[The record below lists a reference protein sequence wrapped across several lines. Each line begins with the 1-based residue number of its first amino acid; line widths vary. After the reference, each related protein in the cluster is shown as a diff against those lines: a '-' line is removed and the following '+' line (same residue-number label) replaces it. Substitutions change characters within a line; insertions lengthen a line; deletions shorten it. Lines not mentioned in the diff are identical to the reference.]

1 LIIFTSEYHS
11 KSYLIAE
18 RFLKEPAKSKVS
30 KSIREFEKRFA
41 GLLCTTNRELKH
53 AGVTGSD
60 VRIFLNQMSVGQ
72 KENIPLYEQRMAE
85 IISKFTIEEIIL
97 FCSRIELWDFLNFQL
112 LQDVADH
119 FEVEKLQNPIRDYS
133 VAINEFKRDTKLI
146 DFLRVWAGRNALN
159 TLPDS
164 EPVFAKIDSL
174 KWEDCTLADVARHE
188 EYLAGEFRLKQLVL
202 RFRNAGDGCVVL
214 MWLVTK
220 SVASEMKRKLCSDEK
235 PSFASMTCAFRELNI
250 GGRTFKVLHCL
261 YSCFPLISYVCLN
274 DCCRSQIMT
283 AFTSTALA
291 NQKSSGLTEQKNTF
305 TGSSH
310 LTQ

>member
-1 LIIFTSEYHS
+1 M
-11 KSYLIAE
+11 
-18 RFLKEPAKSKVS
+18 S
-30 KSIREFEKRFA
+30 KSIREFEKKFA
-41 GLLCTTNRELKH
+41 GLLCIANGALKQ
-53 AGVTGSD
+53 AGVTDSD

-72 KENIPLYEQRMAE
+72 KENIPLYEKRMAD
-85 IISKFTIEEIIL
+85 IISHFSIEEIIL

-119 FEVEKLQNPIRDYS
+119 FGVETLQSPLRDYS
-133 VAINEFKRDTKLI
+133 MAINEFKQDTKLV

-164 EPVFAKIDSL
+164 EPIFAKINSL
-174 KWEDCTLADVARHE
+174 KWEDCTLADVACHE

-202 RFRNAGDGCVVL
+202 RFSNAGKGCVVL

-220 SVASEMKRKLCSDEK
+220 SVASEMKKIMCSNEK
-235 PSFASMTCAFRELNI
+235 PSFDSVTCAFQELNI
-250 GGRTFKVLHCL
+250 GGRTFKVLLHCL
-261 YSCFPLISYVCLN
+261 YSCFPLIRWYICLY
-274 DCCRSQIMT
+274 DCCRSQQTMM
-283 AFTSTALA
+283 ASTSTALA
-291 NQKSSGLTEQKNTF
+291 NQKSSGLTERKSTF